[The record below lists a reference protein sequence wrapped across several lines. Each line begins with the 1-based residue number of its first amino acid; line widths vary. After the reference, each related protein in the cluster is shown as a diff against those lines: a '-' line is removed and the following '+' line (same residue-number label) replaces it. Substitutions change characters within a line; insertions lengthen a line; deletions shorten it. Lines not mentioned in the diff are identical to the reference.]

1 MFQFQITNNY
11 PHNVYIS
18 QIYTDLPVSII
29 NDLFNSKK
37 KTVIAL

>member
-29 NDLFNSKK
+29 NDLFNSR